1 MESSWKKY
9 AAALTAAVCMLVPFA
24 DAAIAGAADG
34 GGFGWGNAAD
44 GFNADTE
51 WQPWG
56 TPSNG
61 STLPW
66 GDQYEMKEDEV
77 SLCVT
82 ETPDPTEEELK
93 ADHISGQC
101 GGMVY
106 NIDKKSGEN
115 SEFTFSSGTQD
126 GFRASWS
133 GLEALSIEKG
143 KSFKKPLNIS
153 FFNSLSVD
161 YRAVFD
167 NFTGDQ
173 LDIGARC
180 QLGSRDEYLYI
191 IDHFGSFE
199 PDMTMEVLEPL
210 ECSGKVYQVYRKV
223 RAEKDK
229 TCTDHYMVYVRDIEE
244 ISSEPDLRSSVMLS
258 EIAALWGRVL
268 NVPPVL
274 SCCFY
279 MDTCGGSG
287 AVDVR
292 YIQING
298 RLLSGLAGM
307 PAWNANVWGN
317 YEGNIED
324 MPCMLYPDEEGYY
337 YFNDGTRFDE
347 SGFSIGNGTD
357 ITLAEDFGRNDKNSV
372 KVECSND
379 YFLGEPSERYLAYI
393 GDVGYPFKKGIW
405 GDWSNSQQT
414 FGFGPIYPAD
424 EDYAESDVSYDISVD
439 VYNNSDEEAEF
450 SLEISMPFSG
460 FGISDEENEK
470 ITKYEGNVV
479 CKKTVKP
486 HGWTTLSNPSYAMP
500 RALTGNLIMYTDSE
514 IEYYVDNIAVKEPEG
529 VSRIRGDIN
538 GDGVVDAF
546 DLVQYRKAFFTSDRI
561 RLLPRRA
568 DIDGDENVLINDV
581 VLLKRFLLGIDKEL
595 SVKEKSADDK
605 REKAETDGRYCE
617 SFVRDGVGELTYDI
631 GENGCFD
638 CKISDADEACFE
650 CGAAPEGGIRLDG
663 VKSLYHAYEGEI
675 VSEDGYLFGLHG
687 TFADSPDEFYII
699 EDSGHDDRFAGMT
712 AAKILNIEGY
722 CYRIYI
728 LNRIKETPEGKV
740 RYKEFWSVM
749 DDYRLSGKALTE
761 LRGQINILKHIS
773 SWENICGLKLGSRT
787 LGSVGLYVGGSK
799 QYSQSFRVSRNEL
812 FIGVE

>member
-1 MESSWKKY
+1 
-9 AAALTAAVCMLVPFA
+9 MLVPFA

-66 GDQYEMKEDEV
+66 GDQFEIKEDEV
-77 SLCVT
+77 SLYVT

-93 ADHISGQC
+93 ADHISGQS
-101 GGMVY
+101 GAMVY

-115 SEFTFSSGTQD
+115 AEFTFSSGTQD

-133 GLEALSIEKG
+133 GLEALRIEKG
-143 KSFKKPLNIS
+143 KSFKKPVNTS
-153 FFNSLSVD
+153 FFSNLSLD

-180 QLGSRDEYLYI
+180 QLAGGDEYLYI
-191 IDHFGSFE
+191 VDHFGSFD
-199 PDMTMEVLEPL
+199 PDEDMEELESL
-210 ECSGKVYQVYRKV
+210 DDMGKIYQVYKKERT
-223 RAEKDK
+223 EKDR
-229 TCTDHYMVYVRDIEE
+229 TYTDYYMVYVRDIGE
-244 ISSEPDLRSSVMLS
+244 ISAEPDLKSSVMLS
-258 EIAALWGRVL
+258 EIGSLWATSFSM
-268 NVPPVL
+268 PPVL

-279 MDTCGGSG
+279 MDTYGGDG
-287 AVDVR
+287 AVDVK
-292 YIQING
+292 YILVNG
-298 RLLSGLAGM
+298 RLMSGLAGM

-324 MPCMLYPDEEGYY
+324 MPCMLYPDEDRYY
-337 YFNDGTRFDE
+337 FFNDGTQFYG
-347 SGFSIGNGTD
+347 SGFGNGTD
-357 ITLAEDFGRNDKNSV
+357 ITCAEDFGRDDKNSV

-405 GDWSNSQQT
+405 GDWSNSQQS
-414 FGFGPIYPAD
+414 FSFGPLYPAD
-424 EDYAESDVSYDISVD
+424 EDYTESDISYDISVD

-450 SLEISMPFSG
+450 SLEISMPMSG
-460 FGISDEENEK
+460 FGISDEENDK
-470 ITKYEGNVV
+470 IRKYEGNVV

-486 HGWTTLSNPSYAMP
+486 HEWTTLSNHSYAMP

-529 VSRIRGDIN
+529 VSNIRGDIN
-538 GDGVVDAF
+538 GDGVIDAF
-546 DLVQYRKAFFTSDRI
+546 DLVQYRKALFTSDNKRI
-561 RLLPRRA
+561 LPRRA

-581 VLLKRFLLGIDKEL
+581 LLLKKFLLGIDKEL
-595 SVKEKSADDK
+595 AVKEKNADDK
-605 REKAETDGRYCE
+605 RESGKKNGHYYK
-617 SFVRDGVGELTYDI
+617 SFVSDGVGELTYDI

-638 CKISDADEACFE
+638 CKISDADEDCFE
-650 CGAAPEGGIRLDG
+650 CGAAPEGGIKLDE
-663 VKSLYHAYEGEI
+663 VKSLYHVYEGEI

-687 TFADSPDEFYII
+687 TFAESPDEFYII
-699 EDSGHDDRFAGMT
+699 EDSGHDSRFAGRT
-712 AAKILNIEGY
+712 AAKTVNVEGY
-722 CYRIYI
+722 NYRIYI
-728 LNRIKETPEGKV
+728 LNKTKETPEGKV
-740 RYKEFWSVM
+740 RYKEYWSVM
-749 DDYRLSGKALTE
+749 DDYRLSGKSLWKM
-761 LRGQINILKHIS
+761 RGQINILKHIS
-773 SWENICGLKLGSRT
+773 NWENICGLKLSSRT
-787 LGSVGLYVGGSK
+787 LDSVGLYVGGSR
-799 QYSQSFRVSRNEL
+799 QYSQSFKVSRNEL
-812 FIGVE
+812 FIGEE

>member
-1 MESSWKKY
+1 MELSWKKY
-9 AAALTAAVCMLVPFA
+9 AAAVTAAVCLLVPFS
-24 DAAIAGAADG
+24 DTVIAGAADG

-44 GFNADTE
+44 GFIADTE
-51 WQPWG
+51 WASWG

-61 STLPW
+61 STGPW
-66 GDQYEMKEDEV
+66 GDQNEIKEDEV
-77 SLCVT
+77 SLYVT

-93 ADHISGQC
+93 ADHISGQR
-101 GGMVY
+101 GAMVY

-115 SEFTFSSGTQD
+115 AEFTFSSGTQD

-133 GLEALSIEKG
+133 GLEALRIEKG
-143 KSFKKPLNIS
+143 KSFKKPVNIA
-153 FFNSLSVD
+153 FFGGLSVD
-161 YRAVFD
+161 YKVIFD

-180 QLGSRDEYLYI
+180 QLAGGDDYLYI
-191 IDHFGSFE
+191 VDHFGSFE
-199 PDMTMEVLEPL
+199 PDEDMEELEPL
-210 ECSGKVYQVYRKV
+210 DDMGKIYQVYKKERT
-223 RAEKDK
+223 EKDRTYK
-229 TCTDHYMVYVRDIEE
+229 DYYLVYVRDIEE
-244 ISSEPDLRSSVMLS
+244 ISAEPDLRASAMVKD
-258 EIAALWGRVL
+258 AALLLGQSYDL
-268 NVPPVL
+268 PPVL

-279 MDTCGGSG
+279 MDTYGGDG
-287 AVDVR
+287 AVDVS
-292 YIQING
+292 YIMVNS
-298 RLLSGLAGM
+298 RLMSGLAGM
-307 PAWNANVWGN
+307 SAWNANVWGN
-317 YEGNIED
+317 YEGNAED
-324 MPCMLYPDEEGYY
+324 SPCTLYPDEDGYY
-337 YFNDGTRFDE
+337 FFNDGTQFYG
-347 SGFSIGNGTD
+347 SGFGNGTD
-357 ITLAEDFGRNDKNSV
+357 ITLAEDFGRDDKNSV

-393 GDVGYPFKKGIW
+393 GNVGYPFKKGIW
-405 GDWSNSQQT
+405 GEWGNTQQT

-424 EDYAESDVSYDISVD
+424 EDYVESDVSYDISVE

-450 SLEISMPFSG
+450 SLEISMPMSG
-460 FGISDEENEK
+460 FGISDEDNDK
-470 ITKYEGNVV
+470 IRKYEGNVV

-486 HGWTTLSNPSYAMP
+486 HEWTTLSNPSYAMP

-514 IEYYVDNIAVKEPEG
+514 IEYYVDNIAVKEPED
-529 VSRIRGDIN
+529 VSKIRGDIN
-538 GDGVVDAF
+538 GDGVIDLF
-546 DLVQYRKAFFTSDRI
+546 DLIQYRRALMISGSEKI
-561 RLLPRRA
+561 LPRRA

-581 VLLKRFLLGIDKEL
+581 VLLKKFLLGIDKEL
-595 SVKEKSADDK
+595 AVKEKNADDK
-605 REKAETDGRYCE
+605 RESGEKSGRYYK
-617 SFVRDGVGELTYDI
+617 SFVGDGVGELTYDI

-650 CGAAPEGGIRLDG
+650 CGTAPEDGIKPDG
-663 VKSLYHAYEGEI
+663 VKSLYYVYEGEI
-675 VSEDGYLFGLHG
+675 ASEDGYLFGIHG
-687 TFADSPDEFYII
+687 TFAESPDEFCII
-699 EDSGHDDRFAGMT
+699 EDSGHDRRFAGRT
-712 AAKILNIEGY
+712 AAKTVNIEGY